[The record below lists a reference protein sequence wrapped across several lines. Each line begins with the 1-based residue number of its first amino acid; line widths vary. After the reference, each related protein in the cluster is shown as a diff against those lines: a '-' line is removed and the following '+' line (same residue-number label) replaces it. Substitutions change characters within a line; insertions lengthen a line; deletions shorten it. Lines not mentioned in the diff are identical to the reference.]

1 MQEKKTDRIR
11 LRYIGLAGLIG
22 AVLFL
27 VLAAGSL
34 IRSSKAAQEAMANG
48 TIENASGAPSGEATE
63 EGAVTAAE
71 GATVDG
77 AAATDAAAGTVTTD
91 TTAGTTADGTATGT
105 ATADGTA
112 NGTTS
117 AAGTTGGSAP
127 VTVKISAAGDFTLG
141 NDDTLDYDT
150 SFNYYYDEVAGYP
163 GYFLE
168 NIKSIFEDDDLTI
181 VNFEGTLTDGGERA
195 DKEYAFKG
203 RPEFVQVLT
212 EGSVEACNVANN
224 HAFDY
229 GEEAYQE
236 TKQHLTDAGI
246 TVFGYDNSKVVE
258 VNGIKVGLIGYMEL
272 YEGLGCLEKV
282 NTEIEK
288 VREQGAQLI
297 IVTYHWG
304 DEGAYHHYEDQ
315 ETLGHAAIDAGAD
328 LVIGHHSHRI
338 QEMEEYKGKYI
349 FYSLA
354 NCCFGGH
361 PNPSDMDSFIM
372 QQTFTFI
379 DGKLQP
385 KKDEDVRIIPY
396 RISSTS
402 EYNNYQPTPYDRD
415 EDGFNRVIEK
425 VKGTWFTESD

>member
-1 MQEKKTDRIR
+1 MQEKQERKTDRIR
-11 LRYIGLAGLIG
+11 LRYIGIAGIVG
-22 AVLFL
+22 AVLFI
-27 VLAAGSL
+27 VLAAASL
-34 IRSSKAAQEAMANG
+34 LRSSKAAKEAV
-48 TIENASGAPSGEATE
+48 ASGTVETTGAAETAQTTEADEQTATE
-63 EGAVTAAE
+63 GAETAA
-71 GATVDG
+71 TPTPTPV
-77 AAATDAAAGTVTTD
+77 AA
-91 TTAGTTADGTATGT
+91 
-105 ATADGTA
+105 
-112 NGTTS
+112 
-117 AAGTTGGSAP
+117 AP

-141 NDDTLDYDT
+141 NDDQSLEYDT
-150 SFNYYYDEVAGYP
+150 SFNYYYDEVAGDP

-181 VNFEGTLTDGGERA
+181 VNFEGTLTESSDRA

-203 RPEFVQVLT
+203 RPEYVQILT

-229 GEEAYQE
+229 GEEAYEE

-282 NTEIEK
+282 NTEIAK
-288 VREQGAQLI
+288 VREQGAQLV
-297 IVTYHWG
+297 IVSYHWG
-304 DEGAYHHYEDQ
+304 DEGDYTHYEDQ

-328 LVIGHHSHRI
+328 LVIGHHPHRI
-338 QEMEEYKGKYI
+338 QEMEEYKGKFI

-361 PNPSDMDSFIM
+361 PNPSDMDSVIM
-372 QQTFTFI
+372 QQTFTFV
-379 DGKLQP
+379 DGVLQP

-415 EDGFNRVIEK
+415 EDGYNRVIEK
-425 VKGTWFTESD
+425 LKGNWSTEDD

>member
-1 MQEKKTDRIR
+1 MQEKQERKTDRIR
-11 LRYIGLAGLIG
+11 LRYIGIAGIVG
-22 AVLFL
+22 AVLFIA
-27 VLAAGSL
+27 LAAASL
-34 IRSSKAAQEAMANG
+34 LRSSKAAKEAV
-48 TIENASGAPSGEATE
+48 ASGTVEIAETAETAQTTEAGEQTATE
-63 EGAVTAAE
+63 GTETAA
-71 GATVDG
+71 TPTPTPV
-77 AAATDAAAGTVTTD
+77 AA
-91 TTAGTTADGTATGT
+91 
-105 ATADGTA
+105 
-112 NGTTS
+112 
-117 AAGTTGGSAP
+117 AP

-141 NDDTLDYDT
+141 NDDQSLEYDT

-181 VNFEGTLTDGGERA
+181 VNFEGTLTESSDRA

-203 RPEFVQVLT
+203 RPEYVQILT

-229 GEEAYQE
+229 GEEAYEE

-282 NTEIEK
+282 NTEIAK
-288 VREQGAQLI
+288 VREQGAQLV
-297 IVTYHWG
+297 IVSYHWG
-304 DEGAYHHYEDQ
+304 DEGDYTHYEDQ

-328 LVIGHHSHRI
+328 LVIGHHPHRI
-338 QEMEEYKGKYI
+338 QEMEEYKGKFI

-361 PNPSDMDSFIM
+361 PGPSDMDSVIM
-372 QQTFTFI
+372 QQTFTFV
-379 DGKLQP
+379 DGVLQP

-415 EDGFNRVIEK
+415 EEGYNRVIEK
-425 VKGTWFTESD
+425 LKGNWSTDDD